1 MKITDIKTF
10 IVPAYVSDSDW
21 AFGKAF
27 VLVKVETDESLYGW
41 GEAYV
46 PNDCELAVAALIQSL
61 ARYLEGSDPLK
72 ISEFRHNAVHSF
84 ANLQTGLHFSCAV
97 AGIETA
103 LWDLNGKVHDQPVYK
118 LLGGACRTTVPT
130 YANCHSNKVFPFEE
144 FIEYAK
150 RQHKAGFTSV
160 KVYPFLNGTNV
171 AEGLQNLTWLRESL
185 DPECAILVDAWR
197 ALDCES
203 AQLVL
208 DDLEALGIRW
218 LEDPVP
224 TEDIESLARLTEA
237 TSIDIVTGEILSED
251 AEFAVLLNHH
261 AANILNPDI
270 TCVGLSA
277 VTSIAASAQTTSCK
291 VAVHNFNSMGPALA
305 AGLHAGAAIENL
317 AGVEYFSRFKAA
329 TDTFCQLHWQQVEEG
344 WFALTEVPGL
354 GISVDESAL
363 TGFDY
368 KPATKRP
375 WPG

>member
-1 MKITDIKTF
+1 MKITNIKTF
-10 IVPAYVSDSDW
+10 IVPAHVSDSDW

-27 VLVKVETDESLYGW
+27 VLVKVETDKSLFGW

-46 PNDCELAVAALIQSL
+46 PNDCEHAIAALVQSL

-72 ISEFRHNAVHSF
+72 IGEFRHNALHSF

-103 LWDLNGKVHDQPVYK
+103 LWDLSGKVHDQPVYK
-118 LLGGACRTTVPT
+118 LLDGACRTTVPA
-130 YANCHSNKVFPFEE
+130 YANCHSNKRFPFAE
-144 FIEYAK
+144 FIEYAR

-160 KVYPFLNGTNV
+160 KVYPFLNRTSI
-171 AEGLQNLTWLRESL
+171 AEGLQNLTRLRESL
-185 DPECAILVDAWR
+185 KSECAILVDAWR
-197 ALDCES
+197 ALDYQS
-203 AQLVL
+203 AQSVL
-208 DDLEALGIRW
+208 GDLETLGIRW

-237 TSIDIVTGEILSED
+237 TSIDIVTGEILSDD
-251 AEFAVLLNHH
+251 AALSALLEHRAV
-261 AANILNPDI
+261 NIVNPDI
-270 TCVGLSA
+270 TCVGLST

-291 VAVHNFNSMGPALA
+291 VAIHNFNSMGPALA

-317 AGVEYFSRFKAA
+317 AGVEYFSRFQAA
-329 TDTFCQLHWQQVEEG
+329 TDSFCQMEWQRTQDRSFV
-344 WFALTEVPGL
+344 LTEAPGL

-363 TGFDY
+363 ADFDY
-368 KPATKRP
+368 RPATKRP

>member
-1 MKITDIKTF
+1 MKITNIKTF
-10 IVPAYVSDSDW
+10 IVPAHVSDSDW

-27 VLVKVETDESLYGW
+27 VLVKVETDKSLFGW

-46 PNDCELAVAALIQSL
+46 PNDCEHAIAALIQSL

-72 ISEFRHNAVHSF
+72 ISEFRHNALHSF

-103 LWDLNGKVHDQPVYK
+103 LWDLSGKVHDQPVYK

-130 YANCHSNKVFPFEE
+130 YANCHSNKRLPFEE
-144 FIEYAK
+144 FIGYAK
-150 RQHKAGFTSV
+150 RQHEAGFTSV
-160 KVYPFLNGTNV
+160 KVYPFLNGTSV

-197 ALDCES
+197 TLNYES
-203 AQLVL
+203 AQPAL
-208 DDLEALGIRW
+208 DNLEVLGIRW

-224 TEDIESLARLTEA
+224 TEDLESLARLTKA
-237 TSIDIVTGEILSED
+237 TSIDIVTGEILSD
-251 AEFAVLLNHH
+251 DTAFSALLKHR

-277 VTSIAASAQTTSCK
+277 FTSIAASAQAASCK

-317 AGVEYFSRFKAA
+317 AGVEYFPRFKAA
-329 TDTFCQLHWQQVEEG
+329 TDAFCQLHWQQAEEG
-344 WFALTEVPGL
+344 SFALTEAPGL

-363 TGFDY
+363 TDFDY
-368 KPATKRP
+368 RPATMRP